1 MTLTILYRHR
11 DRPGEAGMTM
21 ISAQE
26 EVAAQVNQ
34 LERRGFIIDKIT
46 TRLLPPPSPRT
57 QAPTPAGQ
65 ASKLLLARL
74 PRRVRS

>member
-11 DRPGEAGMTM
+11 DRANEAGMTM

-34 LERRGFIIDKIT
+34 LEKRGFVVAKIT
-46 TRLLPPPSPRT
+46 ARLPPPT
-57 QAPTPAGQ
+57 QVPT
-65 ASKLLLARL
+65 S
-74 PRRVRS
+74 